1 MKKSILFT
9 FVLCLLSQ
17 WSVAQAPKWVEKAKR
32 SVFSIVTYDKDDK
45 IQNTGNGFFVTED
58 GVALSDY
65 SLFKGAQRAVIIN
78 SEGEKMPVECILGA
92 NDMYDIIK
100 FRVGITVKKV
110 PALQVAALAPA
121 VGAEVY
127 LLPYST
133 QKGGNV
139 TRGKVKK
146 VDNIGGDKYHY
157 YTLDMVLKDKMVSCP
172 VTTADGKVFGVA
184 QKSSGQDTASIS
196 YAAGAA
202 FAMSQNISALAL
214 SDPALNAIG
223 IKKGLPEDEDQALVY
238 LFIASTQSTPEAYAI
253 ALDDFIKTF
262 PNSADGYLRRAGNYV
277 FADKDENHM
286 DKAAADLEHALKVAQ
301 KKDDTYYNIAKL
313 IYNYQLSK
321 PETVYK
327 DWTYDKAL
335 ENVRSAIAVQSL
347 PVYQQLEGDI
357 LFAKQDYAGAF
368 ASYDKVNQT
377 ELASP
382 ASFFSAAKAK
392 ELSKAA
398 PEEVI
403 ALLDSC
409 IARCQT
415 PITSDLAPYLLER
428 AQMYMNV
435 EKYRLAL
442 ADYDAYFN
450 AVKGSVNDLF
460 YYYREQAA
468 FKAKQFQRAL
478 DDIAKAIELNPE
490 DLTYR
495 AEQAVVN
502 LRVGRYEEAEKVL
515 KDALAIDPKYAE
527 GYRLLG
533 ICQIQLKQEK
543 AACASFAKAKEL
555 GDPNVDE
562 LIKKHCK

>member
-335 ENVRSAIAVQSL
+335 ENV
-347 PVYQQLEGDI
+347 
-357 LFAKQDYAGAF
+357 

-502 LRVGRYEEAEKVL
+502 LRVGRYEEAEK
-515 KDALAIDPKYAE
+515 DALAIDPKYAE